1 MTRTE
6 LPRVLVYMAAMI
18 CGVLAAMAAQ
28 ILLARAGADL
38 ADMWRHVL
46 SAQTA
51 PLRAVGPWWLM
62 VASAFLVSIVVAA
75 VLSRTALPWHGFRL
89 LRWVAGAAVVF
100 ALAEVG
106 HIAAVTGGGGGGTHA
121 AVTLGT
127 LCVAALVALFG
138 AHFAMRR

>member
-6 LPRVLVYMAAMI
+6 LPRVLVYSTAVI
-18 CGVLAAMAAQ
+18 CGVLAAMTAQ
-28 ILLARAGADL
+28 ILLAGAGADL
-38 ADMWRHVL
+38 GAMWRQVL
-46 SAQTA
+46 SAQSA

-62 VASAFLVSIVVAA
+62 VGSAFLAGILVATVLSRLPPPSRSSRMLRWVGGVAA
-75 VLSRTALPWHGFRL
+75 VFALTGVGHL
-89 LRWVAGAAVVF
+89 AAVM
-100 ALAEVG
+100 G
-106 HIAAVTGGGGGGTHA
+106 GDGGGAHA